1 MHYNN
6 KNIVLSELIGLRAKI
21 VECSDKK
28 QKGMEGK
35 VIDETKNTLILE
47 TRNGIKTVI
56 KKTAV
61 FKFYVGNKS
70 FTVRGE
76 EISFRPQERTKKAL
90 KYYKLRRL
98 ID

>member
-1 MHYNN
+1 MQYNN
-6 KNIVLSELIGLRAKI
+6 KKIVLSELIGLRAKV
-21 VECSDKK
+21 VECLDKK
-28 QKGMEGK
+28 QEGVEGT
-35 VIDETKNTLILE
+35 VIDETKNMLILE
-47 TRNGIKTVI
+47 TKNGIKKVI

-76 EISFRPQERTKKAL
+76 EILFRPQERTEKAL